1 MHLPRLEKAKE
12 LEASAWLFSSSCAET
27 LALSVFDEV
36 FLFSVSLEYI
46 PSRCP
51 QGELRVATGTTH
63 WHCARLS
70 VRSMTRGILGIHY
83 SNKQKRNYTMQL
95 STVSLF
101 AVPQLLACFVWEGAG
116 KVKLFICSLVIHS
129 LKYIHWVPL
138 KTDMSFSVGGHWS
151 VTEQPTAL
159 NRWIQTIVHLMSLF
173 AHSLSRSVHVA
184 WHCCKHYIMQYD
196 TCYVCERISY

>member
-1 MHLPRLEKAKE
+1 MSAFTSSLQASSLLHNQVQILKESIPGNCTYHFAWKMQMHLPRLEKAKE

-46 PSRCP
+46 PGRCP

-101 AVPQLLACFVWEGAG
+101 AVPQLLGVLCLGRCWKSKAVY
-116 KVKLFICSLVIHS
+116 LFFGDS
-129 LKYIHWVPL
+129 
-138 KTDMSFSVGGHWS
+138 
-151 VTEQPTAL
+151 
-159 NRWIQTIVHLMSLF
+159 
-173 AHSLSRSVHVA
+173 
-184 WHCCKHYIMQYD
+184 
-196 TCYVCERISY
+196 